1 VKYSPCRP
9 LFDHEEVSWIP
20 RGFIQEGT
28 SIACS
33 TVHSITSWLT
43 YGFRFNHYAL
53 LCNTTEDPLRDDDPT
68 FMQRLRV
75 EQVADHQLAAA
86 VKGGGFGGFKIG
98 IGDRN
103 LSDRVLSRGIRAVH
117 V

>member
-1 VKYSPCRP
+1 
-9 LFDHEEVSWIP
+9 
-20 RGFIQEGT
+20 
-28 SIACS
+28 
-33 TVHSITSWLT
+33 
-43 YGFRFNHYAL
+43 
-53 LCNTTEDPLRDDDPT
+53 
-68 FMQRLRV
+68 MQRLRV

-98 IGDRN
+98 IGGRN